1 MPAMDQSMQIP
12 AEWLREA
19 GVQSFAPKASSFRC
33 PEPHD
38 LIALAYIEP
47 VPRIS

>member
-19 GVQSFAPKASSFRC
+19 GVQSFAPAMM
-33 PEPHD
+33 
-38 LIALAYIEP
+38 A
-47 VPRIS
+47 VPA